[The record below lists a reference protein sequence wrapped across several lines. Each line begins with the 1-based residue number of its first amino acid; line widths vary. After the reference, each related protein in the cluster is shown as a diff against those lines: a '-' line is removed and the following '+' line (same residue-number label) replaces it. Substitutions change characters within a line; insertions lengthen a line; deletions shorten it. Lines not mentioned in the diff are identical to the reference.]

1 MVVAAAFVVVES
13 LLLLPISVVVLD
25 VVVAVVVVAVLLVFD
40 ISFERSLLS
49 GKSGLALKWCRL
61 AGKAAGGMM
70 GRGGRCG
77 WGKRSTRGG
86 LMKGGSLKGGWRDW
100 LA

>member
-49 GKSGLALKWCRL
+49 GKSERGFELLALL
-61 AGKAAGGMM
+61 QFL
-70 GRGGRCG
+70 
-77 WGKRSTRGG
+77 STYIE
-86 LMKGGSLKGGWRDW
+86 
-100 LA
+100 